1 MSAFAVSPWQ
11 VSRDADRR
19 FTQLTRGLLVLYIIA
34 GIVIP
39 LIKLTQPE
47 EKPELDEARYVTL
60 VPPQPPKPKVTPLPP
75 QPKPAKSEPKP
86 APKPQP
92 KPELTQ
98 EQKVQQAR
106 EKAAQ
111 KMQDEFGGVDILVNN
126 AGVGLEG
133 PVLEATYADYDFG
146 IGVNLGGVINGFVEF
161 VPQMV
166 AHGRGG
172 HIVSTASLAA
182 EVVMP
187 DHLAIYAA
195 SKAAVCHYC
204 EAVKGVLGT
213 KDIGVS
219 ILLPGPVKSRIHEA
233 HENRPEQFRAESGYK
248 SSEERLSR
256 RIVGD
261 DWMDPIEV
269 GNLVTDG
276 ILSNATYLVTH
287 GVFRPAMQ
295 ARFDALMAATP
306 DRAEPLPDFGRYR
319 DE

>member
-1 MSAFAVSPWQ
+1 MPITSFEGKIAFITGGASGIGLGIAKVLVARGAQVILADLRQDHIDDALAEFAGGGRSNAVS
-11 VSRDADRR
+11 AL
-19 FTQLTRGLLVLYIIA
+19 QLDVTNRAAYR
-34 GIVIP
+34 
-39 LIKLTQPE
+39 
-47 EKPELDEARYVTL
+47 EA
-60 VPPQPPKPKVTPLPP
+60 
-75 QPKPAKSEPKP
+75 
-86 APKPQP
+86 
-92 KPELTQ
+92 
-98 EQKVQQAR
+98 
-106 EKAAQ
+106 AA

-269 GNLVTDG
+269 GNLVADG

-295 ARFDALMAATP
+295 ARFDAVMAATP
-306 DRAEPLPDFGRYR
+306 DRTEPLPDFGRYR